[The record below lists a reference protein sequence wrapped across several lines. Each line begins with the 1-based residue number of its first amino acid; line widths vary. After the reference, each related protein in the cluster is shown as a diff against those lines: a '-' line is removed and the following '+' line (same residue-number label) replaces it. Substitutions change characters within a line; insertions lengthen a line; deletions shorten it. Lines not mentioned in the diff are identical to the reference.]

1 MPNTNQRDL
10 VRRSREDHT
19 VIANSESE
27 GPLPRPC
34 ERSDIA
40 EARIAVFGERMEN
53 ANGCL
58 TVDGS
63 QFITVG
69 SGQVNFT
76 SSRIPTELLHAG
88 QFFLYGVPLAP
99 ARLRLRR
106 PS

>member
-1 MPNTNQRDL
+1 MPNTNH
-10 VRRSREDHT
+10 RRNREDHM
-19 VIANSESE
+19 
-27 GPLPRPC
+27 
-34 ERSDIA
+34 RSPNTTILA
-40 EARIAVFGERMEN
+40 SVMEN
-53 ANGCL
+53 ANGYL

-69 SGQVNFT
+69 SGHVNFT
-76 SSRIPTELLHAG
+76 SSRIPAELLHAG